1 MQYNDMDRDFVFQI
15 SSKKL
20 FKTCKKEKVPF
31 HKWYGWIDKQLLRID
46 KETNPNSKHTKNS
59 TGISKSPK

>member
-20 FKTCKKEKVPF
+20 FKACKKERIPF
-31 HKWYGWIDKQLLRID
+31 HMWYGWIDSQLLKID
-46 KETNPNSKHTKNS
+46 RETNPNSKHLQDQD
-59 TGISKSPK
+59 GISKK